1 MLSVIKEIGIFIVI
15 AQAILYFVPGD
26 TYVKYVKILIG
37 IMMIAKMISSVFS
50 LLSENGIEEIILQ
63 GEALLR
69 ELENTGEECVES
81 SMYGEIYIEIGK
93 EIENKL
99 NQNPAEGYDVEQV
112 KVMQEGDDH
121 EILLY
126 VTRQMGVMEKG
137 QLSEKELEV
146 YYANILQS
154 ENVKVQMIGN

>member
-37 IMMIAKMISSVFS
+37 IMMIAKMISPVFS

-112 KVMQEGDDH
+112 KVMQEGDGH

>member
-37 IMMIAKMISSVFS
+37 IMMIAKMISPVFS

-99 NQNPAEGYDVEQV
+99 NQNPAEGYAVEQV

>member
-37 IMMIAKMISSVFS
+37 IMMIAKMISPVFS

>member
-93 EIENKL
+93 EIENNL

>member
-37 IMMIAKMISSVFS
+37 IMMIATMISPVFS
-50 LLSENGIEEIILQ
+50 LLSEDVIEEITLQ
-63 GEALLR
+63 GEELLK
-69 ELENTGEECVES
+69 ELEDTGGERVES
-81 SMYGEIYIEIGK
+81 SMYGNIYIEIGK

-99 NQNPAEGYDVEQV
+99 KQNPAEGYVVEQV
-112 KVMQEGDDH
+112 KVMQEGDDY
-121 EILLY
+121 ELLLY
-126 VTRQMGVMEKG
+126 VARQTGVMEKG

-146 YYANILQS
+146 YYAKILHS
-154 ENVKVQMIGN
+154 ENVKVQIIGK

>member
-37 IMMIAKMISSVFS
+37 IMMIAKMISPVFS
-50 LLSENGIEEIILQ
+50 LLSEDVIEEITLQ
-63 GEALLR
+63 GEELLK
-69 ELENTGEECVES
+69 ELEDTGGERVES
-81 SMYGEIYIEIGK
+81 SMYGNIYIEIGK

-99 NQNPAEGYDVEQV
+99 KQNPAEGYVVEQV
-112 KVMQEGDDH
+112 KVMQEGDDY
-121 EILLY
+121 ELLLY
-126 VTRQMGVMEKG
+126 VARQTGVMEKG

-146 YYANILQS
+146 YYAKILHS
-154 ENVKVQMIGN
+154 ENVKVQIIGK